1 MSGDDKLFSQE
12 SDLSTADLVDPRRE
26 TEPAG
31 TTETVW
37 PASTEGAAVP
47 GTASRPAP
55 MAEAE
60 GGEPLFPSNEA
71 EQMRSRW
78 TDIQAG
84 FVDEPRKAVE
94 DADGLVAAA
103 IKRMAETFAEE
114 RSRME
119 AQWDR
124 GDEVSTEDLR
134 VALQKY
140 RTFFGRLLK
149 A

>member
-1 MSGDDKLFSQE
+1 MNSDDKLFTGE
-12 SDLSTADLVDPRRE
+12 SDLSTADLVQPRRE
-26 TEPAG
+26 VAAG
-31 TTETVW
+31 TATETGMEAQQ
-37 PASTEGAAVP
+37 PQPQQQPSDSAETER
-47 GTASRPAP
+47 S
-55 MAEAE
+55 
-60 GGEPLFPSNEA
+60 EPLFPASEA
-71 EQMRSRW
+71 EQLRGRW

-114 RSRME
+114 RSRLE

-134 VALQKY
+134 VGLRRY
-140 RTFFGRLLK
+140 RSFFDRILSV
-149 A
+149 